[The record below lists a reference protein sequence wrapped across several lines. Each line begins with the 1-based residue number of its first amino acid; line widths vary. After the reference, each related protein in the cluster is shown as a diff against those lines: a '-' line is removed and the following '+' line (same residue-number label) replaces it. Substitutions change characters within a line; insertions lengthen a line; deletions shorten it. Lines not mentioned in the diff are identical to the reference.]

1 MSKEFVL
8 KRLLRDLPVLEVAAM
23 RVGLSFLG
31 YLLSMAKE
39 EAEIECRR
47 ARDTREGGFPSL
59 PCQKNAEV

>member
-39 EAEIECRR
+39 EAETECRR
-47 ARDTREGGFPSL
+47 SRETREGGFPSL
-59 PCQKNAEV
+59 PRQQSAGT